1 MSPKKVVIL
10 GVGGYCANL
19 IDIMRDINTKRGQE
33 IFEPVGYLDDDTK
46 KHGIKYFGLD
56 VMGGLKDAAARFP
69 DAYFVNGIGSAE
81 TAWKKQQIIDQ
92 VGASKE
98 RFVTLVHPSAWVAPT
113 VTLGAGSVVAQ
124 YCVVMAGAVIGD
136 HVKMLPQC
144 TISYGSNVGSYS
156 TVSTGAVTLS
166 DVVCGV
172 SNYLG
177 ANVSIKERVKV
188 GDHCILGMGTVVL
201 KDVPAN
207 SVMVGNPARF
217 LRHTRPA

>member
-1 MSPKKVVIL
+1 MKKKVVIL

-19 IDIMRDINTKRGQE
+19 IDIMRDLDAKAGEQLY
-33 IFEPVGYLDDDTK
+33 EPIGYLDDDVK
-46 KHGIKYFGLD
+46 KHGTQYFGLP
-56 VMGGLKDAAARFP
+56 VLGGLKDAATRFP
-69 DAYFVNGIGSAE
+69 DAHFVNGIGSAE
-81 TAWKKQQIIDQ
+81 TASKKPQIIAQ
-92 VGASKE
+92 TGAPRE
-98 RFVTLVHPSAWVAPT
+98 RFVTLVHPTAYVAPT
-113 VTLGAGSVVAQ
+113 VTIGVGTVVAQ
-124 YCVVMAGAVIGD
+124 YCVIMAGAVIGD

-144 TISYGSNVGSYS
+144 TISYGSNIGSYS

-188 GDHCILGMGTVVL
+188 GDYCILGMGTVVL
-201 KDVPAN
+201 RDVPEN

-217 LRHTRPA
+217 LRHTRT

>member
-1 MSPKKVVIL
+1 MKKKVVIL

-19 IDIMRDINTKRGQE
+19 IDIMRDLDAKAGEQQY
-33 IFEPVGYLDDDTK
+33 EPIGYLDDDVK
-46 KHGIKYFGLD
+46 KHGTQYFGLP
-56 VMGGLKDAAARFP
+56 VLGGLKDAATRFP

-81 TAWKKQQIIDQ
+81 TASKKPQIIAQ
-92 VGASKE
+92 TGAPRE
-98 RFVTLVHPSAWVAPT
+98 RFVTLVHPTAYVAPT
-113 VTLGAGSVVAQ
+113 VTIGAGSVVAQ
-124 YCVVMAGAVIGD
+124 YCVIMAGAVIGD

-144 TISYGSNVGSYS
+144 TISYGSNIGSYS

-188 GDHCILGMGTVVL
+188 GDYCILGMGTVVL
-201 KDVPAN
+201 RDVPEN

-217 LRHTRPA
+217 LRHTRA